1 MKHKMMSYGGM
12 KKKKKPM
19 GKKTMTKKKPMK
31 RK

>member
-19 GKKTMTKKKPMK
+19 GKKTMNKKKMK
-31 RK
+31 KK